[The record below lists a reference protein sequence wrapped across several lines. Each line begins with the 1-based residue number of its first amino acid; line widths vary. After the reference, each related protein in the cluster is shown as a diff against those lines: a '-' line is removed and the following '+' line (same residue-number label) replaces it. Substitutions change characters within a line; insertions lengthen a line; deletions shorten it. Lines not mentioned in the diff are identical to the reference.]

1 MLTVITKQIVPS
13 LIFQSLGKNQ
23 TNLIHRILWIRS
35 ASKIP
40 PGIVGKYKRVL
51 PAHMYKPR
59 PQWETGDI
67 DPYPNFDLSKILRPG
82 FENSEELKTADDVVK
97 HVFTLEYATRAEIQ
111 QYYSDY
117 LVKVVQRHPLDQ
129 SSYEVLIAK
138 LTARIRMHIK
148 YGDIDPR
155 RISRRNVVSKL
166 QMMRNFLLN
175 KLMHADYDVYEWV
188 KKVLRIEHTPENP
201 FITQVHHND
210 RESER
215 MRFQQQAHD
224 AVQVKKN
231 ELKLRFATEK
241 EKFAAEQESL
251 LNEIQRDLQDL
262 RLQIAKHNEIRRQRT
277 RTIVE

>member
-13 LIFQSLGKNQ
+13 LIFQAFGKNQ
-23 TNLIHRILWIRS
+23 TNLVHRILWIRS
-35 ASKIP
+35 ASTVP
-40 PGIVGKYKRVL
+40 PGIVGKHKRVL

-59 PQWETGDI
+59 PRWETGDI

-97 HVFTLEYATRAEIQ
+97 RIFTLEYATRAEIQ

-117 LVKVVQRHPLDQ
+117 LVKAVQRHPLDQ

-138 LTARIRMHIK
+138 LTARIRMHMK

-155 RISRRNVVSKL
+155 RISRRHVVSKL
-166 QMMRNFLLN
+166 QMIRNFLLN
-175 KLMHADYDVYEWV
+175 KLMHADYDVYEWI

-201 FITQVHHND
+201 FITQVDHDD
-210 RESER
+210 RELER
-215 MRFQQQAHD
+215 MRLQQQAHD

-231 ELKLRFATEK
+231 ELKLRFAVEK
-241 EKFAAEQESL
+241 EKFAIEKESL
-251 LNEIQRDLQDL
+251 LNEIQHNLQDL

-277 RTIVE
+277 KTIVE